1 MKVTCSKCC
10 GTGQRPLTKVEA
22 TTISALTDEWQDTIE
37 VVAKLG
43 VNRRRM
49 GHTTVCARLA
59 RLFSLG
65 LVERQE
71 KPDPEMGESRMLQW
85 RRKP

>member
-10 GTGQRPLTKVEA
+10 GTGQRALTKVEA
-22 TTISALTDEWQDTIE
+22 TTIAALTDEWQDTIE
-37 VVAKLG
+37 VVMKLG

-49 GHTTVCARLA
+49 GHTTVCNRLA
-59 RLFSLG
+59 RLFAFG
-65 LVERQE
+65 LVDRQE
-71 KPDPEMGESRMLQW
+71 KPDPDIGEARMLQW